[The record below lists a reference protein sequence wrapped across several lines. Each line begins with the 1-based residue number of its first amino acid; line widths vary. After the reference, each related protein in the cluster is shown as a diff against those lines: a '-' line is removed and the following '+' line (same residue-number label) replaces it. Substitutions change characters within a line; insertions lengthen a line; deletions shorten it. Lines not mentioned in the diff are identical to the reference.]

1 MQQPPVWTC
10 MHASSM
16 HKEGLKEAFRRVLCS
31 DFHYLSIDLELC
43 ACELFYGCCYIYS
56 RIRYGVNSLRIVARM
71 HEYIDSTLNIRYFV
85 KTILRLGIETRGVI
99 VEDGGIFWYNLDF
112 SGFYPHYSFS
122 ELISCNN
129 SEF

>member
-43 ACELFYGCCYIYS
+43 EHFYGCCYLLE
-56 RIRYGVNSLRIVARM
+56 RAYGMKSAALGLLQECM
-71 HEYIDSTLNIRYFV
+71 KYIDSALNIRYFV

-99 VEDGGIFWYNLDF
+99 VEDGGFFWYNLDF
-112 SGFYPHYSFS
+112 SGFY
-122 ELISCNN
+122 LIIVSPNL
-129 SEF
+129 